1 MKVME
6 LDNLT
11 YADLFQKLS
20 LLLHSGIPISSGLLI
35 LSEEEQD
42 PTVQKPL
49 VLMAQQ
55 TEDGSTFYDALS
67 CAGCFPAYAVGLLEV
82 AERVGRLEETLLSL
96 SRYYEDRDRINR
108 TIRNALTYPSLLV
121 LMMFAVIVI
130 LLSRVLPIFDQVYGS
145 LGGSL
150 TGVAG
155 GLLVLGE
162 LLNTALPFLGIL
174 IGIIAIAAAIAS
186 LIPAVRI
193 GFKKLTL
200 RITGD
205 RGIWKK
211 VNSAHFAQ
219 ALAMALACG
228 LRMEEGL
235 ELAAKLLA
243 DSPAAVRRSQNC
255 YKQFVETSDLVASL
269 RDSDIL
275 SPASCQM
282 LTISIRA
289 GNADTTMQ
297 QIAARMSD
305 EADEAMEKKTA
316 MIEPVLVLVT
326 SVMVGVILLSVMIPL
341 INIMKVIG

>member
-20 LLLHSGIPISSGLLI
+20 LLLHSGVPISSGLLI

-42 PTVQKPL
+42 SSVRELLVQ
-49 VLMAQQ
+49 MAQQ
-55 TEDGSTFYDALS
+55 TEDGNTFYDALS
-67 CAGCFPAYAVGLLEV
+67 CTGCFPAYAVGLLEV
-82 AERVGRLEETLLSL
+82 AERVGRMEETLLSL
-96 SRYYEDRDRINR
+96 SRYYEKRDRINR

-121 LMMFAVIVI
+121 LMMFTVIVI
-130 LLSRVLPIFDQVYGS
+130 LLSRVLPIFDQVYSS

-150 TGVAG
+150 SGVAG
-155 GLLVLGE
+155 SLLVLGE
-162 LLNTALPFLGIL
+162 LLNAALPFLGIF
-174 IGIIAIAAAIAS
+174 IGIIAIIAAIAS

-193 GFKKLTL
+193 GFRQLAL

-205 RGIWKK
+205 RGIWRK
-211 VNSAHFAQ
+211 VNNAHFAQ

-228 LRMEEGL
+228 LPLEEGL
-235 ELAAKLLA
+235 ELATKLLA
-243 DSPAAVRRSQNC
+243 GSPAALHRCPNC
-255 YKQFVETSDLVASL
+255 HKKFTDTSDLVGAL

-326 SVMVGVILLSVMIPL
+326 SIMVGVILLSVMLPL
-341 INIMKVIG
+341 INIMKVMG